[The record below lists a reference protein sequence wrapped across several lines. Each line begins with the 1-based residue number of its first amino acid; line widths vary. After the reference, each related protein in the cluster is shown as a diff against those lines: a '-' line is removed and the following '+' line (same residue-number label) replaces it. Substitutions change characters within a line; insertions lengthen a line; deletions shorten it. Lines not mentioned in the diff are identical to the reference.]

1 MSSEGESF
9 VMKPRGHISWSQELL
24 TELRTMIADRSLTI
38 LTPLICI
45 SPHLHQSVIPD
56 TAIAFP
62 ITDRPPRCHRSK
74 SRSFCETLRDRKT
87 VRQVRLRIPT
97 ASFLLVFV
105 TVSRAMET
113 GQGGGGVLIE
123 IDSRGTN

>member
-1 MSSEGESF
+1 
-9 VMKPRGHISWSQELL
+9 
-24 TELRTMIADRSLTI
+24 
-38 LTPLICI
+38 
-45 SPHLHQSVIPD
+45 
-56 TAIAFP
+56 
-62 ITDRPPRCHRSK
+62 
-74 SRSFCETLRDRKT
+74 